1 MNGLVVFL
9 GGKFFGDHWGI
20 GKLIRGNAVGSIF
33 VEKRDKKGNVFF
45 FGSETTGTFKGK
57 TSILTLCVRSA
68 PFAMVMACGEVGREN
83 LSRPILQLLN
93 KPDPP
98 PSHRALPS
106 ADARVFFFAHIN
118 IPPPCCH
125 KSHNVPFAHANRRR
139 VAAKT
144 GASEERR
151 VRRDVTKTFG
161 TGPKKEGKF
170 MRRETEKGKK
180 KKNTYLTCRFVPKY
194 LLSAGS
200 IRLFSVPKSIVS
212 FRHSHTQRTPPSL
225 FVLRESI

>member
-1 MNGLVVFL
+1 MDRNYVS
-9 GGKFFGDHWGI
+9 GKNINFNP
-20 GKLIRGNAVGSIF
+20 L
-33 VEKRDKKGNVFF
+33 RD
-45 FGSETTGTFKGK
+45 
-57 TSILTLCVRSA
+57 VRSA

-83 LSRPILQLLN
+83 LSWPILQLLN

-98 PSHRALPS
+98 HRALPS

-125 KSHNVPFAHANRRR
+125 KSHNVPFAHSNRRR
-139 VAAKT
+139 VTAKT
-144 GASEERR
+144 NASEEEDG
-151 VRRDVTKTFG
+151 RRDTTKTFG

-180 KKNTYLTCRFVPKY
+180 KNTYLTCRFVPKY
-194 LLSAGS
+194 LLSVGS

-212 FRHSHTQRTPPSL
+212 FRHSQIPNERRHPFL
-225 FVLRESI
+225 FNGKAFELFCLFCFCGFCLM